1 MSLVESRQPDGLK
14 RTYGTFSFEKAISKR
29 FMIGSGELNCQIS
42 GWPERSVAV
51 LTAQIG
57 VAMPDGGKNVD
68 ILDVC
73 GNTPLVRLNRITS
86 GLTSEIYA
94 KLEFLNPTGSIKD
107 RTARYMILKAE
118 REGRIHPDDTIIEN
132 SSGNMAMSLALVAI
146 QRGYRLKVVV
156 RDTISKEKL
165 GQLLALGVEVIKAD
179 TSLPPSSPDSY
190 NNITPR
196 LAKELANCYFPD
208 QHNNRENNEAHY
220 LSTGPE
226 IWEQMEGRIDY
237 LVAGMGTGGTV
248 GGVGRYLKE
257 KDPRIKVIAVD
268 VEGSVYTEYFRTKRL
283 IEPSPYLLEGLGD
296 EFIVGCA
303 DFTVIDDV
311 LQVSDRE
318 AFIHARRLAREE
330 GLLAG
335 GSSGAAIWATLK
347 IAGKLANSARI
358 VTIFPDGASRYLS
371 SIFNDEWLKEKNLE

>member
-1 MSLVESRQPDGLK
+1 
-14 RTYGTFSFEKAISKR
+14 
-29 FMIGSGELNCQIS
+29 
-42 GWPERSVAV
+42 
-51 LTAQIG
+51 
-57 VAMPDGGKNVD
+57 MPDRGKTAD

-73 GNTPLVRLNRITS
+73 GNTPLVRLNKITS

-118 REGRIHPDDTIIEN
+118 RDGRIHPGDTIIEN

-146 QRGYRLKVVV
+146 QRGYHLKVVV

-165 GQLLALGVEVIKAD
+165 GQLLAMGVEVIKAD

-190 NNITPR
+190 NNLTPR

-268 VEGSVYTEYFRTKRL
+268 VEGSVYTEYFRSRRMV
-283 IEPSPYLLEGLGD
+283 EPSPYLLEGLGD

-318 AFIHARRLAREE
+318 AIIHARRLAREE

-335 GSSGAAIWATLK
+335 GSSGAAIWAVLK
-347 IAGKLANSARI
+347 VAAKLSESARI

-371 SIFNDEWLKEKNLE
+371 SIFNDEWLQEKNLT